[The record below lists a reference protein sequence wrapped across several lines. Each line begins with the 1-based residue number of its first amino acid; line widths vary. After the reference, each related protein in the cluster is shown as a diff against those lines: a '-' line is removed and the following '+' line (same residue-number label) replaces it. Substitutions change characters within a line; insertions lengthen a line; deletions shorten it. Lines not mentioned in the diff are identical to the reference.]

1 MTKLNC
7 VIMGENCK
15 KFLPM
20 CIKSVRGTFVDSVM
34 TVKGA
39 DNIIYC
45 DGGSIDGTMDIAA
58 SYTLRGLYDD
68 AITKDDVE
76 TFFIIQNKYNQ
87 EDKGMNGKQRN
98 FYLDYLKKHHMGE
111 WALCIDAD
119 EVVDDITKIREFIDN
134 PPKDMK
140 DIISVKMR
148 HFIDNLGQEDA
159 TEKEH
164 YVPHRL
170 FKIKEEFIYSETEHS
185 VLGIK
190 GLTWDE
196 ISKKIGYYKGT
207 TIWHLAYCPGIFDIR
222 KRYLNHIAKSEMHT
236 REYLDDWYSA
246 HLFGLYPKKRIN
258 TLEIPD
264 VIFDEFLIDKDMI
277 YYSTHNVLEAKH
289 FVMAKQWIDHFK
301 PKTILDLGCGVGL
314 FGYAIDSYGVRYTG
328 IEKSQWAIDNT
339 KYKHL
344 NIKQGDITEKQ
355 NYLAYDLVLVLDVL
369 EHIEEKNIDKT
380 LNNIKEYGTNYLFS
394 IPYLGDPNLDLD
406 ITHVTKKT
414 KEWWVNKLSKY
425 FKIRDVP
432 KHFMYG
438 KQMLIGERK

>member
-1 MTKLNC
+1 MNKLNV
-7 VIMGENCK
+7 VIMGQDSK

-20 CIKSVRGTFVDSVM
+20 CLKSVKS
-34 TVKGA
+34 A
-39 DNIIYC
+39 DRIIYC
-45 DGGSIDGTMDIAA
+45 DGGSTDG
-58 SYTLRGLYDD
+58 SVGLARKSGATVIENEY
-68 AITKDDVE
+68 
-76 TFFIIQNKYNQ
+76 IQK
-87 EDKGMNGKQRN
+87 EKGMNGRQRN
-98 FYLDYLKKHHMGE
+98 YYLNYLKKFYMGE
-111 WALCIDAD
+111 WALVLDAD
-119 EVVDDITKIREFIDN
+119 EVLDNNGITNIRNFIDS

-170 FKIKEEFIYSETEHS
+170 FKVKEELIYSETEHS

-289 FVMAKQWIDHFK
+289 FVMTKQWIDHFK
-301 PKTILDLGCGVGL
+301 SKTILDLGCGVGL
-314 FGYAIDSYGVRYTG
+314 FGYALDSYGVYYVG

-344 NIKQGDITEKQ
+344 CMLQGDITEKQ
-355 NYLAYDLVLVLDVL
+355 DFNLMHMDSFIKKYGFNLVLVLDVL

-380 LNNIKEYGTNYLFS
+380 LIAIKDYGTNFLFS
-394 IPYLGDPNLDLD
+394 IPYIGDPNLDLD

-414 KEWWVNKLSKY
+414 KEWWVNKLSEY

-438 KQMLIGERK
+438 KQMLIGEKK